1 MNDERVHVRLDVG
14 IVKRDL
20 PFLVIH
26 KLPVTSCR
34 GSRRTEGA
42 VSALYT
48 SPGPVVQHPR
58 SVDIC
63 NRFFRSIDSL
73 TTPMAHLSFPS
84 TSTFASELNLPDK
97 FPSFATT
104 DDPSNAVNLL
114 ASKGHFFTLAFPHCL
129 PFIGESEG
137 CRVRTTALC
146 QIHLCVFLS
155 NLSSKSD
162 SSCRTVLV
170 PAAERRLMFHM

>member
-1 MNDERVHVRLDVG
+1 MNDERVHVRVDVG

-48 SPGPVVQHPR
+48 SPGPVAQHPR

-84 TSTFASELNLPDK
+84 TFTSELNLPDK

-129 PFIGESEG
+129 SFIGVVSDPLMRLSVELVLK
-137 CRVRTTALC
+137 VR
-146 QIHLCVFLS
+146 QFLS
-155 NLSSKSD
+155 HSA
-162 SSCRTVLV
+162 RTGC
-170 PAAERRLMFHM
+170 